1 MFYIFYIT
9 VTHQIKNW
17 ITLRIAMSQK
27 FPKLSLIIGGAN
39 SGKSAF
45 AERLIRVSSLPK
57 TYIATAQAFDD
68 EMRTKILKHRNDRG
82 ADWITV
88 EAPMN
93 IGKILS
99 KDISLV
105 DCLTLWLSNHILA
118 DKEIDTNAFINACK
132 SAGSVVCV
140 SNEVGLGVV
149 PDNALARKFRTAQ
162 GQLNQDVAKEA
173 DLVVIVTAGIPMAL
187 KGRLP
192 EGML

>member
-1 MFYIFYIT
+1 
-9 VTHQIKNW
+9 
-17 ITLRIAMSQK
+17 MSQK

-93 IGKILS
+93 IGPILS

-105 DCLTLWLSNHILA
+105 DCLTL
-118 DKEIDTNAFINACK
+118 
-132 SAGSVVCV
+132 
-140 SNEVGLGVV
+140 
-149 PDNALARKFRTAQ
+149 
-162 GQLNQDVAKEA
+162 
-173 DLVVIVTAGIPMAL
+173 
-187 KGRLP
+187 
-192 EGML
+192 

>member
-1 MFYIFYIT
+1 
-9 VTHQIKNW
+9 
-17 ITLRIAMSQK
+17 MSKK

-118 DKEIDTNAFINACK
+118 DKEIDANAFINACK

-140 SNEVGLGVV
+140 SNEVGSGVV
-149 PDNALARKFRTAQ
+149 PENALGRRFRTAQ
-162 GQLNQDVAKEA
+162 GQINQDVAKEA
-173 DLVVIVTAGIPMAL
+173 DLVVLVTAGIPMVL
-187 KGRLP
+187 KGQLP